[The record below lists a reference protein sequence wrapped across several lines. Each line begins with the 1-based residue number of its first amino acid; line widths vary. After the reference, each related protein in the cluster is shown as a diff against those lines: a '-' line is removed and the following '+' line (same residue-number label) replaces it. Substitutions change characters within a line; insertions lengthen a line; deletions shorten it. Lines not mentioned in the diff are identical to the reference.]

1 MAPQESAGTGI
12 PVRFGGD
19 VNPMIPRKYQDRLVL
34 ASNSPR
40 RIDILKGL
48 GFEFEVRPAGEGVER
63 GVTHPDPFQLAE
75 VLAREKCNTVA
86 QEFPDS
92 LVIAADTVV
101 ILDGE
106 VLNKP
111 ADDEQAVRYIARLAG
126 RTHTV
131 VTGLALQNRSDGVDL
146 AGSER
151 TEVTFRELSRGE
163 IEAYAKTGEGRD
175 KAGAYAAQGLG
186 SFLIR
191 RIEGCFYN
199 VVGLPVALLFDMLKK
214 IEEGKA

>member
-1 MAPQESAGTGI
+1 MNVFI
-12 PVRFGGD
+12 PK
-19 VNPMIPRKYQDRLVL
+19 KYQDRLVL

-40 RIDILKGL
+40 RIDILTGL
-48 GFEFEVRPAGEGVER
+48 GFEFEIRPAGEEVER
-63 GVTHPDPFQLAE
+63 GVSHTDPFKLAE
-75 VLAREKCNTVA
+75 ILARKKCGAVA
-86 QEFPDS
+86 QAFPDS
-92 LVIAADTVV
+92 LVVAADTVV

-111 ADDEQAVRYIARLAG
+111 AGDEQAKRYITRLSG

-131 VTGLALQNRSDGVDL
+131 VTGLALENRSDGITL

-151 TEVTFRELSRGE
+151 TDVTFRELSPRE
-163 IEAYAKTGEGRD
+163 IEAYVATGEGRD

-214 IEEGKA
+214 IEEGKT